1 MSKKLTVFT
10 LAMINVAAV
19 SSVRNW
25 PTIAE
30 YGFSSLFFFTVAAII
45 FFIPVSMVSAEL
57 ATGWPKTGGVFA
69 WVKEAFGHRT
79 GFLAVWLL
87 WAENVIYY
95 PALLSFIAGTIAYI
109 LNPALASNT
118 YYTLSMIL
126 GIFWATTLANLL
138 GMRASGWISTFGVI
152 AGTIIPGG
160 LIILLGILWFFSGNP
175 IEISMTID
183 SLIPDMSSPTQL
195 VLFSG
200 VLVALGGLEMSAVH
214 ARDVENPQK
223 NYPKAILL
231 SAILVL
237 GLYILGVLAIA
248 VVVPQK
254 QISLVAGS
262 LQAFS
267 VFVNAYGLSWLTPVI
282 AALLAFGAFGTL
294 STWIAGPSKGLL
306 GAAQSGDLPPFF
318 RKLNRHQMPVALLV
332 SQAVIVTVFSLVF
345 LVMPTV
351 SSAYWILNAMVAQ
364 LYLLMYI
371 LMFAAAI
378 KLRYKRPNIPR
389 AYQIPGG
396 KPGMWLVG
404 GLGLI
409 GSLSTFIIGFF
420 PPAQIQTGNV
430 LFYVTFLL
438 LSIVLACLAPSI
450 ILWFKKPNWN
460 KPLKHET
467 IKNID

>member
-1 MSKKLTVFT
+1 MSRKLNVFT

-30 YGFSSLFFFTVAAII
+30 YGFASLFFFAAAAFL

-57 ATGWPKTGGVFA
+57 ATGWPKTGGIFA

-118 YYTLSMIL
+118 YYTLAI
-126 GIFWATTLANLL
+126 IIVVFWATTLANLL

-160 LIILLGILWFFSGNP
+160 LIIGLGIMWYFSGHP
-175 IEISMTID
+175 MQIAFSMDT
-183 SLIPDMSSPTQL
+183 LIPDMSSPTQL

-200 VLVALGGLEMSAVH
+200 VLVALCGLEMSAVH
-214 ARDVENPQK
+214 ARDVQNPQK

-237 GLYILGVLAIA
+237 GLYVLGVLAIS
-248 VVVPQK
+248 VVIPQK

-267 VFVNAYGLSWLTPVI
+267 VFVDAYGLSWLTPII

-306 GAAQSGDLPPFF
+306 AAAQSGDLPPFF
-318 RKLNRHQMPVALLV
+318 RKLNHHGMPVALLI
-332 SQAVIVTVFSLVF
+332 SQGVFVTLFSLVF
-345 LVMPTV
+345 IVMPTV

-364 LYLLMYI
+364 LYLLMYT

-378 KLRYKRPNIPR
+378 KLRYKRPNVPR

-396 KPGMWLVG
+396 NFGMWCIA
-404 GLGLI
+404 GLGLL
-409 GSLSTFIIGFF
+409 GSAGTFFIGFF
-420 PPAQIQTGNV
+420 PPAQIQTGNT
-430 LFYVTFLL
+430 LFYVAFLFLSIL
-438 LSIVLACLAPSI
+438 LSCLAPTI
-450 ILWFKKPNWN
+450 ILWFKKPNWS
-460 KPLKHET
+460 KPLSHE
-467 IKNID
+467 KAP